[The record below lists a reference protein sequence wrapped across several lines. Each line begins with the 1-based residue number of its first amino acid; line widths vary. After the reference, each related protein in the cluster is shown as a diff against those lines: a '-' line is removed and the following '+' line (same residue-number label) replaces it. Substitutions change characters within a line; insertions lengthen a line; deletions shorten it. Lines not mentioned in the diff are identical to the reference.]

1 MARITTTDCERVVP
15 NRFELVLLAAAR
27 ARALYRG
34 EKPRVSPR
42 DDKPTVIAL
51 REIAAGALDPLLL
64 RQQLLHSWRHDV
76 GDDSV
81 PDGSLS
87 IA

>member
-34 EKPRVSPR
+34 EKPRVSPQ

-51 REIAAGALDPLLL
+51 REIAAGALDPIRL
-64 RQQLLHSWRHDV
+64 RQRLLEPWRDDV
-76 GDDSV
+76 GDDGV
-81 PDGSLS
+81 PDGSLGV
-87 IA
+87 A